1 MSASIRTTPAYS
13 ARELLIATIA
23 DLLDGV
29 RHVAVGASSPIPA
42 AAAMLLRARNE
53 MCGRERVRISIL
65 GSQEHNFFTNGG
77 VELFDCA
84 AQGRVDAFF
93 LGGGQ
98 IDGQANINL
107 VGTGEYPTNDVRWPG
122 CFGSAF
128 LYFLVPRVILFREEH
143 SRRVFVDKVDYV
155 SAPGTSE
162 GVMRRGGP
170 SALMTGMALFS
181 FDAGRKRFA
190 LRSVHRGASA
200 ADVRANTGFDYDSPP
215 DPPQTAAPEAAA
227 LDLLRG
233 RVTQELA
240 ETYPKFAEVLR
251 SEFAA
256 A

>member
-1 MSASIRTTPAYS
+1 MSIPQRAGHDYS
-13 ARELLIATIA
+13 GRELLIATIA

-29 RHVAVGASSPIPA
+29 GHVAVGASSPIPA

-53 MCGRERVRISIL
+53 ASRRKPLRISIL
-65 GSQEHNFFTNGG
+65 GSQQHNFFTNGG

-107 VGTGEYPTNDVRWPG
+107 VGTGGYPTSDVRWPG

-143 SRRVFVDKVDYV
+143 SSRVLVDKVDYV
-155 SAPGTSE
+155 SAPGTSD
-162 GVMRRGGP
+162 GVARSGGP
-170 SALMTGMALFS
+170 YALVTGMALFS
-181 FDAGRKRFA
+181 FDAARKRFG
-190 LRSVHRGASA
+190 LRSVHRGSTA
-200 ADVRANTGFDYDSPP
+200 ADVRANTGFDYDSPADVPQTGAP
-215 DPPQTAAPEAAA
+215 DPANLA
-227 LDLLRG
+227 LLRG
-233 RVTQELA
+233 RVTEELA
-240 ETYPKFAEVLR
+240 ETYPQFAELLR
-251 SEFAA
+251 SERAA

>member
-1 MSASIRTTPAYS
+1 MTTVTAQDYS

-29 RHVAVGASSPIPA
+29 RHVAVGASSPMPA
-42 AAAMLLRARNE
+42 AGAMLLRARNE
-53 MCGRERVRISIL
+53 ARGRERVRISIL

-98 IDGQANINL
+98 IDGEANINL
-107 VGTGEYPTNDVRWPG
+107 VGTGPYPWTDVRWPG

-128 LYFLVPRVILFREEH
+128 LYFVVPRVILFREEH
-143 SRRVFVDKVDYV
+143 SPRVFVDRVDYV

-170 SALMTGMALFS
+170 HALLTGLALFS
-181 FDAGRKRFA
+181 FDPAPKRFT
-190 LRSVHRGASA
+190 LKSVHRGVTA
-200 ADVRANTGFDYDSPP
+200 ADVRSRTGFDYDCAAEV
-215 DPPQTAAPEAAA
+215 PQTPAPDAATLA
-227 LDLLRG
+227 LLRG
-233 RVTQELA
+233 RVTRELA
-240 ETYPKFAEVLR
+240 ETYPQFADSLR
-251 SEFAA
+251 EERAA